1 MFSLDQIK
9 EIRKQFP
16 ILERKV
22 NGAPLVYL
30 DNASTTQK
38 PLAVI
43 NGIRDYYQLNNS
55 NVHRGVHTLSQEAS
69 ALYEK
74 SREKT
79 ASWFGVQ
86 VGEIAFT
93 SGTTESINLIARGFL
108 APRLIPGD
116 EILLTGMEHHS
127 NIVPWQMIAEEKGAH
142 ISVIPVKKDGTL
154 DMDEANKLMHEKTR
168 MLAFTHVSNTMGT
181 INDAATLCALARQKN
196 IPVLV
201 DGAQSA
207 PHMQVNLREL
217 NCDFFVCSVHKLYAG
232 MGLGIL
238 YVHPSRIP
246 QLHACKGGG
255 GMIKE
260 VSFEKTSYAD
270 FPLMMEAG
278 TPNVEAVVSLS
289 HAFGFLEQ
297 TGMENIR
304 KHEDALCAK
313 LIDGLQRIHGIR
325 IIGQAKER
333 ASVVSFVAEGIH
345 PFDIGTLLDQQGI
358 AVRTGH
364 HCTQP
369 LMKQFGLPGTVRA
382 SMGMYNT
389 EEEIE
394 VLLRG
399 LEKALKMLR

>member
-1 MFSLDQIK
+1 MFSPDQIK

-16 ILERKV
+16 ILERKI

-43 NGIRDYYQLNNS
+43 NGIRDYYQLHNS

-69 ALYEK
+69 AWYEK
-74 SREKT
+74 SRDKT

-86 VGEIAFT
+86 AGEIAFT

-108 APRLIPGD
+108 APLLMPGD

-142 ISVIPVKKDGTL
+142 IRVIPVKEDGTL
-154 DMDEANKLMHEKTR
+154 DREEAGKMMHEKTR

-181 INDAATLCALARQKN
+181 INEAAELVAIARKKN

-260 VSFEKTSYAD
+260 VRFEKTSYAD

-278 TPNVEAVVSLS
+278 TPNVEAVVSLW
-289 HAFGFLEQ
+289 HALVFLEQ

-304 KHEDALCAK
+304 KHEDALCEK
-313 LIDGLQRIHGIR
+313 LLYGLQKIAGIR
-325 IIGQAKER
+325 IIGQAKKR

-369 LMKQFGLPGTVRA
+369 LMKQFGLAGTVRA
-382 SMGMYNT
+382 SMGIYNT

-394 VLLRG
+394 VLLTA
-399 LEKALKMLR
+399 LQKALRMLR